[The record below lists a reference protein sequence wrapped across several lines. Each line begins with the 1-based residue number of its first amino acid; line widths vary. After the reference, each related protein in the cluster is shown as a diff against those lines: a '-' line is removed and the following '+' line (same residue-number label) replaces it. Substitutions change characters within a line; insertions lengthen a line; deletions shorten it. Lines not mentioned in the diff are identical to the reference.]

1 MKRFRYLKPIKTK
14 GIFYNSKNTGGMR
27 AKAKA
32 TNTLI
37 YILLGFISLI
47 LSSNTSTLL
56 LPIVEFRAIICLFI
70 LDSSTLS

>member
-1 MKRFRYLKPIKTK
+1 MKRFSYLKPIKTK

-37 YILLGFISLI
+37 YILLGFVSLI
-47 LSSNTSTLL
+47 WILPLKSIIKFLSNKA
-56 LPIVEFRAIICLFI
+56 R
-70 LDSSTLS
+70 